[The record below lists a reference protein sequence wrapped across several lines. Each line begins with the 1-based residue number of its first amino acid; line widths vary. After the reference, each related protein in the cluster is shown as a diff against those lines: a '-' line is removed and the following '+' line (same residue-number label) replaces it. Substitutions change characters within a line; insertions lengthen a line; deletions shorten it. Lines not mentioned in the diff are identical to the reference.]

1 MRTQKQLYPQI
12 SKVYICEL
20 EVCSSCG
27 SLLERRDYL
36 SGRKIVQTMT
46 SVMQIGY
53 YPKWCPQ
60 PDCGGYQNSLRSGEW
75 QQVAP
80 IYGTYGFDVIASIG
94 WQRQTLHQTYGEI
107 YSGLRDK
114 LQISP
119 SQVRYLY
126 TYHYLPLLACHERDS
141 WAELKR
147 VSAELGLILT
157 LDGLAPAGGEP
168 QLWLVRELRT
178 GKTLRSGWLSE
189 QGQTAF
195 ENFLGPIAEQG
206 FQVEAVLSDKQRGL
220 VPAVEVVFPKAKHA
234 FCQSHYLDNIAEPV
248 AKADEAM
255 KVSLRKCV
263 RETIGDLIRPEQV
276 ERAGVLTITGL
287 LPSPINTKQAAE
299 PSARLETEPG
309 RPAPVEQ
316 EQAEIETA
324 FKRRV
329 RYLLTLKGRPPFRLA
344 GIEMYERLTE
354 VSACLAEM
362 IAHAPSACLAQLQ
375 QGLDQALTMVEA
387 DYLNLSQGA
396 DWLHQISN
404 LLDPQAQPAPTA
416 EQVRTA
422 LLTYLD
428 EMQRQSQNNVILT
441 EFARQITKT
450 TRNYL
455 PGLFHTYDLPD
466 LPRTNNDRES
476 EFRRLNQQLLRTTGQ
491 KGATR
496 RLIQRSGAWE
506 LIPRPASLTE
516 TVEVIAAVEY
526 QDYKKERSRVRS
538 HRNRFQ
544 LHTRSVKQART
555 QLQDLK
561 DRWLQLPPDKSP
573 G

>member
-27 SLLERRDYL
+27 SLWERCDYL
-36 SGRKIVQTMT
+36 SGRKI
-46 SVMQIGY
+46 
-53 YPKWCPQ
+53 
-60 PDCGGYQNSLRSGEW
+60 
-75 QQVAP
+75 
-80 IYGTYGFDVIASIG
+80 
-94 WQRQTLHQTYGEI
+94 
-107 YSGLRDK
+107 
-114 LQISP
+114 
-119 SQVRYLY
+119 
-126 TYHYLPLLACHERDS
+126 
-141 WAELKR
+141 
-147 VSAELGLILT
+147 
-157 LDGLAPAGGEP
+157 
-168 QLWLVRELRT
+168 
-178 GKTLRSGWLSE
+178 
-189 QGQTAF
+189 
-195 ENFLGPIAEQG
+195 
-206 FQVEAVLSDKQRGL
+206 
-220 VPAVEVVFPKAKHA
+220 
-234 FCQSHYLDNIAEPV
+234 
-248 AKADEAM
+248 
-255 KVSLRKCV
+255 
-263 RETIGDLIRPEQV
+263 
-276 ERAGVLTITGL
+276 ERAGVLTITGM
-287 LPSPINTKQAAE
+287 LPSPINTDQAAE

-309 RPAPVEQ
+309 RPAPVEP
-316 EQAEIETA
+316 EQAELETA

-354 VSACLAEM
+354 VSVCLAEM
-362 IAHAPSACLAQLQ
+362 IAHAPSAGLAQLQ
-375 QGLDQALTMVEA
+375 QGLDQSLTMVEA
-387 DYLNLSQGA
+387 DYLHLSQGA

-506 LIPRPASLTE
+506 LIARPASLTE
-516 TVEVIAAVEY
+516 TVEIIAAVEY
-526 QDYKKERSRVRS
+526 QEYV
-538 HRNRFQ
+538 
-544 LHTRSVKQART
+544 
-555 QLQDLK
+555 
-561 DRWLQLPPDKSP
+561 
-573 G
+573 